1 MKTPAFLAAGVL
13 SLVLASPAMAEG
25 DTSTTTGF
33 HRNGS
38 SNNGD
43 PFATSLVAG
52 NDILFKV
59 DGSNRFT
66 RVPEPGTMLLMG
78 IGLLGLARLRRRA

>member
-1 MKTPAFLAAGVL
+1 
-13 SLVLASPAMAEG
+13 
-25 DTSTTTGF
+25 
-33 HRNGS
+33 
-38 SNNGD
+38 
-43 PFATSLVAG
+43 VAR